1 MNIQIHS
8 SNFSQLIVKNILRL
22 ILPDHVIFKL
32 PINVTIHVLLF
43 EPYHRDPSYKIG
55 TIKSLSESQVEINFV
70 NSLPC
75 LCIINPKVNLKR
87 KQQSKFVNL
96 DRKKRIFHHFCSEYQ
111 RYPCAFSSRNKGL
124 I

>member
-32 PINVTIHVLLF
+32 AMNVTIHVTLLF
-43 EPYHRDPSYKIG
+43 EPYYRDPSYKIG
-55 TIKSLSESQVEINFV
+55 IFKSLSESQVEINFV
-70 NSLPC
+70 NSFPC
-75 LCIINPKVNLKR
+75 LCIINTKVNLK
-87 KQQSKFVNL
+87 KKKQSKFVNL
-96 DRKKRIFHHFCSEYQ
+96 QIEKKGYFHHFCSESKV
-111 RYPCAFSSRNKGL
+111 PLS

>member
-96 DRKKRIFHHFCSEYQ
+96 DRKKKDFPPFLLRISKVPLC
-111 RYPCAFSSRNKGL
+111 

>member
-96 DRKKRIFHHFCSEYQ
+96 QIEKKKISTIFVQNQ
-111 RYPCAFSSRNKGL
+111 RYPCAFSSKNKGL

>member
-8 SNFSQLIVKNILRL
+8 SNFSQHIVKNILRL

-32 PINVTIHVLLF
+32 PINVTIHVTLLL
-43 EPYHRDPSYKIG
+43 EPYYRDPSYKIG
-55 TIKSLSESQVEINFV
+55 TFKSLSESLVEINFV

-75 LCIINPKVNLKR
+75 LCIINTKVNLKR

-96 DRKKRIFHHFCSEYQ
+96 QIEKKGCFHHFCSESKV
-111 RYPCAFSSRNKGL
+111 PLC